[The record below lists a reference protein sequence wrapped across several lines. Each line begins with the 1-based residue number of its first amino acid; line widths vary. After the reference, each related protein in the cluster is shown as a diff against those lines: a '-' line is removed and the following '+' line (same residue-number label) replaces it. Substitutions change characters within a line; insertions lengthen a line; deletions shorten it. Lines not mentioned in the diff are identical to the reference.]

1 MPANL
6 ENSAVVAR
14 LEKVSFPQRWE
25 KRWEKQAS
33 DADTAQP
40 QIIVA
45 LRKRGTRIANL
56 TIIDEKATTVF

>member
-1 MPANL
+1 MQTLWETLTDN
-6 ENSAVVAR
+6 
-14 LEKVSFPQRWE
+14 FPQRWE

-45 LRKRGTRIANL
+45 LRKHGRHIANL